1 MPVWPERP
9 NNEFKSFVYEQFSR
23 IGKAFSAPARLVTLN
38 ILCQG
43 EHTVETLARYAGL
56 TVANLSRH
64 LQVLKAANLV
74 KMRRDG
80 KYIYYMVADEMTCRF
95 FLDFKDFAYKQLVE
109 IRTALQEISKT
120 TSRLHPVDREELM
133 KRLNEEDTIIID
145 VRPEE
150 EYQQGHL
157 PGAVSI
163 PLEELERRLSELPEG
178 KEIVAYCRGRYCILA
193 DQAVDL
199 LLTKGYR
206 AQRADDGVVEWK
218 IDGMP
223 VEKS

>member
-1 MPVWPERP
+1 MPVWPEIP

-23 IGKAFSAPARLVTLN
+23 IGKAFSTPARLIILN

-43 EHTVETLARYAGL
+43 EHTVETLAGYAGL

-80 KYIYYMVADEMTCRF
+80 KFIYYMVADETTCRF
-95 FLDFKDFAYKQLVE
+95 FSDFKDFAYNQLVE
-109 IRTALQEISKT
+109 IRTALQEISKAP
-120 TSRLHPVDREELM
+120 SRLHPVDREELM
-133 KRLNEEDTIIID
+133 KRLNEEDTLIID
-145 VRPEE
+145 VRPEDE
-150 EYQQGHL
+150 HQQGHL

-163 PLEELERRLSELPEG
+163 PLEELERRLSELPEDKG
-178 KEIVAYCRGRYCILA
+178 IVAYCRGRYCILA
-193 DQAVDL
+193 DKAVDL
-199 LLTKGYR
+199 LLAKGYR

-218 IDGMP
+218 IDGLP
-223 VEKS
+223 VEKP

>member
-1 MPVWPERP
+1 MPLWPERP
-9 NNEFKSFVYEQFSR
+9 DNEFKSFVYEQFSR
-23 IGKAFSAPARLVTLN
+23 IGKAFSAPARLIILN

-43 EHTVETLARYAGL
+43 EHTVETLAHYAGL

-80 KYIYYMVADEMTCRF
+80 KFIYYMVADETTCRF
-95 FLDFKDFAYKQLVE
+95 FSDFKDFAYKQLVE
-109 IRTALQEISKT
+109 IRTSLQEISKAP
-120 TSRLHPVDREELM
+120 SRLYPVDREELL
-133 KRLNEEDTIIID
+133 KRLNEEDTLIVD

-163 PLEELERRLSELPEG
+163 PLEELERRLSELPED
-178 KEIVAYCRGRYCILA
+178 KDIVAYCRGRYCILA

-199 LLTKGYR
+199 LLAKGYR

>member
-9 NNEFKSFVYEQFSR
+9 DNEFKSFVYEQFSR
-23 IGKAFSAPARLVTLN
+23 IGKAFSAPARLIVLN

-43 EHTVETLARYAGL
+43 EHTVETIARHAGL

-80 KYIYYMVADEMTCRF
+80 KFIYYMVADETTCRF
-95 FLDFKDFAYKQLVE
+95 FSDFKDFAYRQLVE
-109 IRTALQEISKT
+109 IRTALQEISRAP
-120 TSRLHPVDREELM
+120 SRLHPVDREALLE
-133 KRLNEEDTIIID
+133 RLNEEDTAIID

-178 KEIVAYCRGRYCILA
+178 KDIVAYCRGRYCILA

-199 LLTKGYR
+199 LLAKGYR